1 MLQVIATQDWSKVSR
16 LPFGILNGILQQTY
30 FQRLVISGKDVVKL
44 ILCLSK
50 KSLRGRTLA
59 NFSCRIF
66 FRKPSLDSASVAMV
80 FPKCWAA
87 VEADKSGSEVVM
99 VVGTFV

>member
-1 MLQVIATQDWSKVSR
+1 MLQVIATTQRMKNQLSAI
-16 LPFGILNGILQQTY
+16 GISQVICQHTY
-30 FQRLVISGKDVVKL
+30 FQRFVISGKDVVKL
-44 ILCLSK
+44 ILFLSK

-87 VEADKSGSEVVM
+87 VEADTRGSDVVM
-99 VVGTFV
+99 VVGVVV